1 MLAIGDVTHHRGQKT
16 IFTAIVVTSI
26 TKGRCIYNN
35 NIDEVIITGA
45 LSDGNNMTS
54 HAYHQPGGYIFT
66 FFLLKKKITK
76 REEDS
81 RSTLD
86 NERVHLDAFKK
97 INKKLFSFSSDS
109 V

>member
-1 MLAIGDVTHHRGQKT
+1 LATSPHTYTIEEEKKT

-26 TKGRCIYNN
+26 TKGGCIYNNN

-54 HAYHQPGGYIFT
+54 HAYHQQGGYIFT
-66 FFLLKKKITK
+66 FYLFSFEKITK

-86 NERVHLDAFKK
+86 NERVHLDALK
-97 INKKLFSFSSDS
+97 IK
-109 V
+109 